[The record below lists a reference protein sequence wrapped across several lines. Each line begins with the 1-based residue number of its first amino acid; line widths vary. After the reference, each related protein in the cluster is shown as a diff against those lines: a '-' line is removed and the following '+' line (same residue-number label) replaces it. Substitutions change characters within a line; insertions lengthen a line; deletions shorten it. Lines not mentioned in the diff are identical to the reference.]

1 MTSSNLKKLD
11 QPNLSPAKSEL
22 QYFYCHEVISF
33 IFIVC
38 YIFVSIR
45 IDHAKLLKGFCGILS
60 FMFIGFFSSRVGL
73 WIFCPFLINEPIHRI
88 AQIKHFHR

>member
-22 QYFYCHEVISF
+22 QYFYCHKVISF

-45 IDHAKLLKGFCGILS
+45 IDHVKLPKGFCGILS
-60 FMFIGFFSSRVGL
+60 FMFIGFFFKQSRTL
-73 WIFCPFLINEPIHRI
+73 DFLPF
-88 AQIKHFHR
+88 F